1 MAGNLIGEPFEDYV
15 NKQIKRRQ
23 KIQGESNRS
32 LDEIQYL
39 SNRNAWIKLAS
50 GVSIEEERLNLLK
63 KNGNSLITDASITTG
78 QDLAISY
85 ILFNGLTSF
94 GSSFQR
100 DETVE
105 QEDYFESSKQGKK
118 VTFQTKTG
126 NKIEFPSFN

>member
-15 NKQIKRRQ
+15 NNQIKRRQ

-63 KNGNSLITDASITTG
+63 KNGNSHLFLLLQFALL
-78 QDLAISY
+78 QLSY
-85 ILFNGLTSF
+85 S
-94 GSSFQR
+94 
-100 DETVE
+100 
-105 QEDYFESSKQGKK
+105 
-118 VTFQTKTG
+118 
-126 NKIEFPSFN
+126 